1 MKTPQKIT
9 VIIAAYHGEKY
20 IGELLKSLFAQT
32 RVPDEILIGDDSD
45 NDATFRAAEAAGSQY
60 CGELRF
66 LRNPE
71 RLGICANFEH
81 LYREAKGELVFFCDQ
96 DDVWLPEK
104 IEKMSSYMAAHPECD
119 LLFCD
124 SYCVDGELRKQGY
137 TMFSR
142 YAMTN
147 ADVAA
152 INAGHAFPL
161 TVGKNIPFSSH
172 DLVLRKPLDYNVFPF
187 DSGLGLYQDQHL
199 GYLTSYMERMRC
211 LPEPLTLYR
220 RHGSNASQLFSF
232 DIAIHHYSVRDGDTH
247 AAKLREFTD
256 KMRRMLEILHETPLR
271 CEENRFNA
279 AYLEEMIRFF
289 DKRRELLALPA
300 VLRIFFLSLR
310 DHLDYFRY
318 CRGWR
323 TLAHDLLCAR
333 PGRSAGGGS

>member
-1 MKTPQKIT
+1 MEKQLKIS
-9 VIIAAYHGEKY
+9 VIIGTYRGEKY

-45 NDATFRAAEAAGSQY
+45 DDATFRAVEALKDQY
-60 CGELRF
+60 GGELRF
-66 LRNPE
+66 LRNPQK
-71 RLGICANFEH
+71 LGICANFEH
-81 LYREAKGELVFFCDQ
+81 LYCEAKGDLVFFCDQ

-104 IEKMSSYMAAHPECD
+104 IEKMSSYMVAKPDCD

-124 SYCVDGELRKQGY
+124 SHCTDGALRKLGY

-142 YAMTN
+142 YAMT
-147 ADVAA
+147 APDVDA
-152 INAGHAFPL
+152 INSGHAFPL
-161 TVGKNIPFSSH
+161 VVMKNIPFSSH
-172 DLVLRKPLDYNVFPF
+172 DIALRKPLDYNVFPF
-187 DSGLGLYQDQHL
+187 DSKLGLYQDQHL

-220 RHGSNASQLFSF
+220 RHDANASQLFSF
-232 DIAIHHYSVRDGDTH
+232 DIAFDHYSVRDGDTH

-256 KMRRMLEILHETPLR
+256 KMRRMLAILHRTPLR

-279 AYLEEMIRFF
+279 EYLVEMIRFF
-289 DKRRELLALPA
+289 DRRRELLKLPGP
-300 VLRIFFLSLR
+300 LRIFRLSPR
-310 DHLDYFRY
+310 DHIDYFRY

-333 PGRSAGGGS
+333 PGRPEGGRS

>member
-1 MKTPQKIT
+1 MKTPIRIT

-20 IGELLKSLFAQT
+20 IGELLNSLFTQT

-45 NDATFRAAEAAGSQY
+45 DDATFLAIEAVKTRY
-60 CGELRF
+60 DGELRCF
-66 LRNPE
+66 RNPE
-71 RLGICANFEH
+71 KLGICANFEH
-81 LYREAKGELVFFCDQ
+81 LYREAKGGLVFFCDQ

-104 IEKMSSYMAAHPECD
+104 IEKMSSYMTGHPECD

-124 SYCVDGELRKQGY
+124 SYCTDGALRKLGC

-142 YAMTN
+142 YAMT
-147 ADVAA
+147 ASDVDT
-152 INAGHAFPL
+152 INSGHAFPL
-161 TVGKNIPFSSH
+161 VVMKNIPFSSH
-172 DLVLRKPLDYNVFPF
+172 DIALRKVLDYNVFPF

-220 RHGSNASQLFSF
+220 RHDANASQLFSF
-232 DIAIHHYSVRDGDTH
+232 DIAFDHYSVRDGDTH

-256 KMRRMLEILHETPLR
+256 KMRRMLEILHKTPLC

-279 AYLEEMIRFF
+279 GYLAEMIRFF
-289 DKRRELLALPA
+289 DKRRELLKLPEP
-300 VLRIFFLSLR
+300 LRFFRLSPR
-310 DHLDYFRY
+310 DHFDYFRY

-333 PGRSAGGGS
+333 PGRSAGGES